1 MKSFI
6 CNVHIKRDDAV
17 HDFHRREES
26 FKLQNEQSFNHKLL
40 INELE
45 QKTRRRRSYKYK
57 FQKRRR
63 R

>member
-1 MKSFI
+1 MKSSI
-6 CNVHIKRDDAV
+6 CNVQIKRDDAV

-45 QKTRRRRSYKYK
+45 QKTTSLRTLVFFHFRV
-57 FQKRRR
+57 
-63 R
+63 